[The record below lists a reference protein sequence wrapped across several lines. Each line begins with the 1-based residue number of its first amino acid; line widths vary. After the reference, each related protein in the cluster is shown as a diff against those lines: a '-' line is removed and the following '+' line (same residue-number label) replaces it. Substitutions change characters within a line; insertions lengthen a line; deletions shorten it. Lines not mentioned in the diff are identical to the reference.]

1 MIKTGLILSSPL
13 DAAMVRLLL
22 NHPDVELRWLATPAG
37 TQPALSEL
45 IGECSPIP
53 STPDWEAT
61 DLYIGPV
68 TDDVV
73 SRLTAPD
80 SRLRAI
86 FSSPGV
92 RADEFPDG
100 VAALGVA
107 EYNRKALV
115 RGARVATM
123 PSLVTMLGALALMPL
138 AKNLLLG
145 NAVGGAVLMPDHSAL
160 TGSANFCLPGT
171 PLPQTAFAE
180 LRSAILSRLQ
190 TSCNTEFSILP
201 ILTSVTT
208 FASGTFSLPVNMPF
222 EDLVELYHS
231 FYDDHRHVVISATN
245 ALTVTDSMVL
255 GTNKAVVSLLH
266 DAERQLRVSV
276 ALDARMRL
284 GAGNVLHLLNLLFGL
299 DERTGF

>member
-1 MIKTGLILSSPL
+1 
-13 DAAMVRLLL
+13 MVRLLL

-37 TQPALSEL
+37 TTPALHEL
-45 IGECSPIP
+45 IGEYAPIP
-53 STPDWEAT
+53 ATPDWDDT
-61 DLYIGPV
+61 DLYIGPL
-68 TDDVV
+68 TDDVAA
-73 SRLTAPD
+73 RLSAAD
-80 SRLRAI
+80 SRLKAI
-86 FSSPGV
+86 FPSPGV
-92 RADEFPDG
+92 RPDEFGDG

-123 PSLVTMLGALALMPL
+123 PSLLTMLGALALMPL
-138 AKNLLLG
+138 AKSLLLG
-145 NAVGGAVLMPDHSAL
+145 QSVEGAVLLPDKAGL
-160 TGSANFCLPGT
+160 PGGAEFCLPGT

-180 LRSAILSRLQ
+180 LRTGILARLQ
-190 TSCNTEFSILP
+190 TSCNTEFNVLP

-208 FASGTFSLPVNMPF
+208 FASGTFGLPVNMPF
-222 EDLVELYHS
+222 DDLVALYHD
-231 FYDDHRHVVISATN
+231 FYDDHRHVVVSATN

-255 GTNKAVVSLLH
+255 GTDKAVVSLLH
-266 DAERQLRVSV
+266 DADRHLRVSV